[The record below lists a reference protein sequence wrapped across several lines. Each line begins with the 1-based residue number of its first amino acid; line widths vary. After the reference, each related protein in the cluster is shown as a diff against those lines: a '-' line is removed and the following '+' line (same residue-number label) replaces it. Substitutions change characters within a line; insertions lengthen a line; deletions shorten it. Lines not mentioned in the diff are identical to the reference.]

1 MKAQLLSAVMLSMLL
16 VACGGS
22 SKSSSNSSSSA
33 VSNSLQSSLS
43 SSVASS
49 SESSSSSVGIVDAY
63 VSLDDGEEVVSFD
76 GAKVVWKGK
85 EWTLDEHTIF
95 IDYRLDQFKI
105 PDSPHAFKSLQDAK
119 AAGALISGTMEKRMT
134 VLIAPGVYWID
145 NPDDGFI
152 RPNRPADNPEEELYG
167 MTITSDWLYLLG
179 LNSNKFNVTLAAARG
194 QQQGSDGNF
203 NLFRINSTGFM
214 TENVTFGN
222 YVNVDLNFP
231 LDAKL
236 PENKR
241 LSRAKRFGAISQA
254 QLFGGSTVS
263 NAIAINTAFISRLNL
278 SPFNALYINCHVES
292 SGHAGGGSTYINS
305 TLYFY
310 NTNFSGGTQFYNSDI
325 YIEPLSV
332 NTSGLTVYEQGFGDS
347 TNTSGRAIDTRFHRG
362 SALLNNPI
370 TPDMPAGI
378 SWSTRTPKTPTTRS
392 YQYNVTL
399 DGKPYVIQDHF
410 TPGASVVIP
419 DNSDLLKAYRVENDG
434 QIYYNLQN
442 ILGLND
448 FSGNNA
454 VYLPY
459 ANVPAISA
467 AELKQGVAD
476 GYYRTIPR
484 TASLSRVGTNTAIR
498 TGGASAK
505 FNASAET
512 GKTAGLGAW
521 TFAAYDYNSNHE
533 LAIDPVTK
541 KYRPAAYVQLVADGA
556 GVDVTSTLTGYE
568 EKTILIVARNTLGI
582 EAAILATVQPQYIDP
597 PVFTPTGEPKI
608 VMGADGKA
616 RLEYAFLVEGTG
628 LLDTSVITW
637 YRVDAEG
644 NATPLIVSRL
654 NKPEQEYIIGE
665 GDVGYYLMAEIT
677 PKYNVSEL
685 STAKTTFKSSHLIT
699 KNDVKTRTDANG
711 NKVSW
716 VETDFNNMPIDPQDQ
731 IIPGTWTRT
740 NGQGGSGWTWV
751 DGSTTQGAAGFP
763 GLQTGSPDRQSRLH
777 YQPVGSKF
785 GDVTLTAKLAPNKS
799 AGQGFGS
806 APDFLDIYIK
816 SDGVR
821 NDAIIRGE
829 PGAVNGYAL
838 RFQRLAAPE
847 IGELGFDGGG
857 AVAGLAVYLVE
868 IKDSKASAV
877 RYDSSNRPFGSTLP
891 QVMWDPENPSVK
903 YNNGVMVSA
912 YLSELTVE
920 LSLVNGKLVANI
932 SSTKEARSGD
942 AFHYLRQVHLEADV
956 NMSDLGGVGM
966 YYSSSTG
973 SDNST
978 VLTYWKANISI
989 TQE

>member
-1 MKAQLLSAVMLSMLL
+1 MKTQLLSAVMLSMLL

-22 SKSSSNSSSSA
+22 SKSSSNVSSAAVSSA
-33 VSNSLQSSLS
+33 VQSSLS
-43 SSVASS
+43 SSVEA
-49 SESSSSSVGIVDAY
+49 SSSSSIGTIDAPY
-63 VSLDDGEEVVSFD
+63 VSLDDGAEIIRFD
-76 GAKVVWKGK
+76 GTKVTWKDK
-85 EWTLDEHTIF
+85 EWTLNEHTIF

-105 PDSPHAFKSLQDAK
+105 PDSPYAFKSLQDAK
-119 AAGALISGTMEKRMT
+119 AAGAIISGTIDKRMT

-152 RPNRPADNPEEELYG
+152 RPNRPADNPEEDLFG
-167 MTITSDWLYLLG
+167 ITITSDWLYFLG

-236 PENKR
+236 PEDKK
-241 LSRAKRFGAISQA
+241 LSRAKRFDAISQA

-278 SPFNALYINCHVES
+278 APFSALYINCHVES

-325 YIEPLSV
+325 YLEPLSV

-347 TNTSGRAIDTRFHRG
+347 TSTSGRAIDTRFHRG
-362 SALLNNPI
+362 GSLINHPI

-378 SWSTRTPKTPTTRS
+378 SWATRTPKSPTTRS

-399 DGKPYVIQDHF
+399 DGKPYIIQDHF
-410 TPGASVVIP
+410 TPSASVVIP
-419 DNSDLLKAYRVENDG
+419 ADSELLKAYRVENDG
-434 QIYYNLQN
+434 QISYNIQN
-442 ILGLND
+442 ILDLND

-467 AELKQGVAD
+467 AELKQGVTD

-484 TASLSRVGTNTAIR
+484 IASINRVGSNTPIR
-498 TGGASAK
+498 TGAASAK
-505 FNASAET
+505 FNATAET
-512 GKTAGLGAW
+512 GRTAALGAW
-521 TFAAYDYNSNHE
+521 TFVAYDYNSNHE

-541 KYRPAAYVQLVADGA
+541 KYKPATYVTLNVDGA
-556 GVDVTSTLTGYE
+556 NVDVTSTLIGYE
-568 EKTILIVARNTLGI
+568 EKTILLVAKNSLGI
-582 EAAILATVQPQYIDP
+582 EAATLATIQPKYIDP
-597 PVFTPTGEPKI
+597 PVFTPAGEPKI
-608 VMGADGKA
+608 IIGTNGKA
-616 RLEYAFLVEGTG
+616 QLEYAFQVEGTG
-628 LLDTSVITW
+628 LLDTSIITW
-637 YRVDAEG
+637 YRVDADG
-644 NATPLIVSRL
+644 NAIPLIVSRL
-654 NKPEQEYIIGE
+654 NTPEQEYTISE
-665 GDVGYYLMAEIT
+665 GDIGYYLMAEIT
-677 PKYNVSEL
+677 AKYNVSEL
-685 STAKTTFKSSHLIT
+685 STTKATFKSSHLIT
-699 KNDVKTRTDANG
+699 ANDVAIKTDDNG
-711 NKVSW
+711 KKVSW
-716 VETDFNNMPIDPQDQ
+716 VETNFNNMPIDPQPQ

-740 NGQGGSGWTWV
+740 NGQGGSGWTWA

-785 GDVTLTAKLAPNKS
+785 GDATLTVKLAPNKS

-821 NDAIIRGE
+821 NDTIVRGE
-829 PGAVNGYAL
+829 PGAINGFAL

-868 IKDSKASAV
+868 IKEGKASAV

-891 QVMWDPENPSVK
+891 QVMWDPENPTVK
-903 YNNGVMVSA
+903 YHHGVMVSA

-920 LSLVNGKLVANI
+920 LSVVNGKLLANI

-942 AFHYLRQVHLEADV
+942 AFNYLRQVHLEADV
-956 NMSDLGGVGM
+956 TMSDLGGVGM

-978 VLTYWKANISI
+978 VLTYWKANISVKD
-989 TQE
+989 